1 VPLLGQVLEQ
11 YPKQVKLVFKNFP
24 LGGHKFAMTA
34 AIAAMA
40 AKKQGRFW
48 EFHDKLFENQAKL
61 DDNEVMDIARSIGLN
76 EARFNSDRRDK
87 AILSLINRDMQ
98 EGRAIG
104 VRGTPTIFV
113 NGVQLKNRSITGF
126 RALID
131 RELEKRRDQSRS
143 QSGGKTDSVR
153 PNPSEK

>member
-1 VPLLGQVLEQ
+1 VLEQ
-11 YPKQVKLVFKNFP
+11 YSKQVKLVFKNFP
-24 LGGHKFAMTA
+24 LSGHKFAMAA

-40 AKKQGRFW
+40 AQKQGKFW

-61 DDNEVMDIARSIGLN
+61 DDNKVTEIARSVGLN
-76 EARFNSDRRDK
+76 EARFNSDRRGT

-98 EGRAIG
+98 EGRTVG

-113 NGVQLKNRSITGF
+113 NGVLLKNRSITGF